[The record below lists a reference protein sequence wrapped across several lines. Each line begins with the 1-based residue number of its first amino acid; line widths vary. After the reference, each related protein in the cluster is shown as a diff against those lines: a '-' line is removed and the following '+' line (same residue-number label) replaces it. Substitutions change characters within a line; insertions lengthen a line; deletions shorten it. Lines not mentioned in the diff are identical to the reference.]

1 MMNDHDE
8 KNEEREE
15 IVAEEEEEGTISKR
29 LKEELREAQ
38 KQCQDYLAGWQR
50 AKADAINARREEE
63 QSRDVFVKMATQM
76 VLQNFLALADSFE
89 EALRLNSLLGPE
101 SPSGLRTAGQASYSL
116 PDEVKHGIMP
126 LYEQL
131 KMLLGQHGIKEIET
145 KSGDRFDPAIH
156 EALEGEGEMVADV
169 LQKGFMLYDKV
180 LRPARVK
187 VKEN

>member
-8 KNEEREE
+8 INEAQEE
-15 IVAEEEEEGTISKR
+15 MAAEEEEEGALIKR

-63 QSRDVFVKMATQM
+63 QSRHAFIRTATQM
-76 VLQNFLALADSFE
+76 VLWDFLALADSFE
-89 EALRLNSLLGPE
+89 EALRLNS
-101 SPSGLRTAGQASYSL
+101 GQAFRSL
-116 PDEVKHGIMP
+116 PDEAKHVIMP

-131 KMLLGQHGIKEIET
+131 KTLLGRHGVKEMET
-145 KSGDRFDPAIH
+145 KSGDPFNPAIH
-156 EALEGEGEMVADV
+156 EALEGEGEVVAEV

-180 LRPARVK
+180 LRPAGVK
-187 VKEN
+187 VK

>member
-8 KNEEREE
+8 NDEVREE
-15 IVAEEEEEGTISKR
+15 VVAEEEEEGILVKR
-29 LKEELREAQ
+29 LKEEMREAQ
-38 KQCQDYLAGWQR
+38 KQRDEYLAGWQR

-63 QSRDVFVKMATQM
+63 QSRDVFIKMATQM
-76 VLQNFLALADSFE
+76 VLRDFLALSDSFE
-89 EALRLNSLLGPE
+89 EATRSL
-101 SPSGLRTAGQASYSL
+101 S
-116 PDEVKHGIMP
+116 DEEKNRIMP

-131 KMLLGQHGIKEIET
+131 KALLGRYDAKEIEV

-156 EALEGEGEMVADV
+156 EALEGEGEIVAEV

-187 VKEN
+187 VTREQ